1 MSLIHAFF
9 DCVKNGET
17 AVYILRLA
25 RIYDTELGEEKALR
39 LDFNTD
45 MKYKLAMAVILI
57 SGLHFIWRRS
67 VRKRRS
73 HPSTLSGQSLRQVS
87 LYGGAPAPG
96 KYKKLETLFPTQSQI
111 VSSQWNLSALYNTNI
126 SI

>member
-1 MSLIHAFF
+1 MEPEMSLIHAFF

-57 SGLHFIWRRS
+57 SGLHFICDA
-67 VRKRRS
+67 
-73 HPSTLSGQSLRQVS
+73 TL
-87 LYGGAPAPG
+87 
-96 KYKKLETLFPTQSQI
+96 KLIDRPRLP
-111 VSSQWNLSALYNTNI
+111 
-126 SI
+126 